1 MYIMEDELQV
11 KIIDGK
17 VHVDY
22 TSLFDAQESFYEE
35 FNLNEYKEK
44 LNECKPDH
52 NSEISNNYGK
62 LKFFY
67 RGKDMFVTLSKNGTD
82 TLMGG
87 KSLLDKFLV

>member
-1 MYIMEDELQV
+1 MYIMENELQV
-11 KIIDGK
+11 KVLDGK

-22 TSLFDAQESFYEE
+22 TSLFDAGESFYEE

-44 LNECKPDH
+44 LNECNANH
-52 NSEISNNYGK
+52 NSEISNNHGK

-82 TLMGG
+82 TLMSG
-87 KSLLDKFLV
+87 KSLSDKFFI